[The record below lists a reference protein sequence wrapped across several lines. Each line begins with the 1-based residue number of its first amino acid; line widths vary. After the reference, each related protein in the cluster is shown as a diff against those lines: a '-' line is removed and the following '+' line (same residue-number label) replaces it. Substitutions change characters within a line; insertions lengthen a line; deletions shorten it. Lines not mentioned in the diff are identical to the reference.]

1 MREKFNQLIE
11 SCGTRT
17 VPAAETKSIG
27 LAAYAQV
34 SWFLLSHLD
43 SFIMT
48 RQLSSIYRDL
58 VPSRQIILTKNLS
71 PLTRTGKKRG
81 TATLTPTNQTAGP
94 SDCLITKMKSLR
106 IEYLK
111 FFVYRYPIK
120 KLYKLG
126 Y

>member
-48 RQLSSIYRDL
+48 RQLSSIYQDL
-58 VPSRQIILTKNLS
+58 LLSRQIIMTRDFSTIYRDLQKPRHRDTDGNS
-71 PLTRTGKKRG
+71 PNRR
-81 TATLTPTNQTAGP
+81 AVMVN
-94 SDCLITKMKSLR
+94 
-106 IEYLK
+106 
-111 FFVYRYPIK
+111 
-120 KLYKLG
+120 
-126 Y
+126 